1 MRIIKT
7 LALAAV
13 LAAGTS
19 AFGLAEEAAPDSI
32 ANHEPVFGTWF
43 DVAAATAP
51 QTVTTAGATPGSGF
65 AVDRRTVRAN
75 RNAEDEIS
83 SAAPRRKTRVPVPA
97 LTEKRR
103 T

>member
-51 QTVTTAGATPGSGF
+51 QTVTTAGPLQVPASRWIAERFASMEDNQFRRAEAENPGSQCQ
-65 AVDRRTVRAN
+65 
-75 RNAEDEIS
+75 
-83 SAAPRRKTRVPVPA
+83 
-97 LTEKRR
+97 L
-103 T
+103 